1 MHMPS
6 NATRV
11 RMPFSNVFKPLT
23 FHAAVN
29 FDARAGRRQ
38 HVRCHGCSAREAGF
52 PMQEPVNQHRQGS
65 NTRSACI
72 GHPLQ
77 MSCAILG
84 SSGPASRYDG
94 ADPLRQRQDL

>member
-38 HVRCHGCSAREAGF
+38 HVRCHGCSAREAGL
-52 PMQEPVNQHRQGS
+52 PNAGTGQPAPTRVQHS
-65 NTRSACI
+65 VCLHRSPATDVVRD
-72 GHPLQ
+72 PRLVR
-77 MSCAILG
+77 
-84 SSGPASRYDG
+84 SSV
-94 ADPLRQRQDL
+94 QV